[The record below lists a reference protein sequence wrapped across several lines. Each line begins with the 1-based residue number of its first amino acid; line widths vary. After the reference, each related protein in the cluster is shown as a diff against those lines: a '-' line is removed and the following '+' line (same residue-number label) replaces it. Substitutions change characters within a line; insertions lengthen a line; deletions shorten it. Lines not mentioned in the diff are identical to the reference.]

1 MESSAFRRAVCS
13 DAAENSIMQTIT
25 IAVSAI
31 LIASGLVTAPG
42 LINNARDN
50 NSRGDLANSAYAEES
65 MLAAEGHYWAYDN
78 YKDSEYRKLERPG
91 VEGSVNLTVS
101 SSPRLIVDVSD
112 DGQKWI
118 GTSYSSSG
126 KVFVRT
132 SESAETVQVDA
143 DDFKS
148 LAAPIAG
155 EKITI
160 EGGNGKSVTIP
171 DGLSLSVAKNMYT
184 ASVENKPYFFGEAQ
198 EPGFGKPVTV
208 DVGTGSPAPT
218 TPPVPSGP
226 ATNVG
231 QTDLSV
237 PLNGWDAFTNLGN
250 IYGMKQAIFMVGS
263 DDTNVINQLEGFR
276 SKAPSKTE
284 QAYAGAPVSTY
295 WFYENAPYSF
305 DGTNNNVFKVSM
317 VNDNGTLVTAD
328 WVKSI
333 SYIETVNSNGK
344 KYIDLVVTSAAFK
357 STTLS
362 SSEIDRLAAKKQF
375 VISIGGYD
383 YLMKG

>member
-65 MLAAEGHYWAYDN
+65 MLAAEGRYWAYDN
-78 YKDSEYRKLERPG
+78 YKDSEYRKLEKPG
-91 VEGSVNLTVS
+91 VEGAVNLTVS

-112 DGQKWI
+112 DGQKWM

-132 SESAETVQVDA
+132 SESAETIQVDA

-155 EKITI
+155 EKIKI
-160 EGGNGKSVTIP
+160 EGGEGKSVTIP

-184 ASVENKPYFFGEAQ
+184 ASVENKPYFFGEAK
-198 EPGFGKPVTV
+198 EPGFGKPITV
-208 DVGTGSPAPT
+208 DMS

-231 QTDLSV
+231 QVKVTV
-237 PLNGWDAFTNLGN
+237 PLKTWNYYPTT
-250 IYGMKQAIFMVGS
+250 IKVYGMKQASITISSS
-263 DDTNVINQLEGFR
+263 DTAIVSQLEGFR
-276 SKAPSKTE
+276 STAPTKVVGPDSPAAPTTTTWVY
-284 QAYAGAPVSTY
+284 QNAAYDRTGVNNKVANFSLVAD
-295 WFYENAPYSF
+295 
-305 DGTNNNVFKVSM
+305 DGTLIKADWTKHISYNEIVYP
-317 VNDNGTLVTAD
+317 NGTKIANFTLT
-328 WVKSI
+328 
-333 SYIETVNSNGK
+333 TVA
-344 KYIDLVVTSAAFK
+344 YQDA
-357 STTLS
+357 TLS
-362 SSEIDRLAAKKQF
+362 QTEFDRLLAKKQI
-375 VISIGGYD
+375 VLSVGGYD
-383 YLMKG
+383 YYLKG